1 MKFYMTPGS
10 CSTGIHILLEEIGL
24 VFEAYIVN
32 LVKGDHLKP
41 EYLAINPMGTIPTL
55 VRDDGV
61 ALTDFVAI
69 ATWLAGAYPR
79 RQLSPRDPQLAK
91 AAQATLRFCTR
102 HIHGEGFRRVFTPER
117 YATTENPVNSVKA
130 QGRRDRRRG
139 FRDRQQRTGRQ
150 GLCRRR
156 VLDRRRGVVLRRVLG
171 RQDQNGA
178 AAPLPRALS
187 THAAASRRASG
198 AGRGGLPVR
207 PAAPG
212 PADGSVFVCVPSLCS
227 VCPTPAKCSAG

>member
-41 EYLAINPMGTIPTL
+41 DYLAINPRGTIPTL

-69 ATWLAGAYPR
+69 ATWLAEAYPR
-79 RQLSPRDPQLAK
+79 RRLSPQDPQRAE
-91 AAQATLRFCTR
+91 ATQATLRFCTQ

-117 YATTENPVNSVKA
+117 YATESNPVDAVRA
-130 QGRRDRRRG
+130 R
-139 FRDRQQRTGRQ
+139 GRQ
-150 GLCRRR
+150 IVVEAFATVDSELACKDYVAGAFSTADAALFYVEFWADKTKMELPPHCLAHYRRM
-156 VLDRRRGVVLRRVLG
+156 L
-171 RQDQNGA
+171 Q
-178 AAPLPRALS
+178 
-187 THAAASRRASG
+187 
-198 AGRGGLPVR
+198 R
-207 PAAPG
+207 PAVRQVLAEEG
-212 PADGSVFVCVPSLCS
+212 YR
-227 VCPTPAKCSAG
+227 